1 MVRGRARVSLVS
13 SGIAPEEARALGFL
27 PFSSVEEA
35 LDEAL
40 QHYGS
45 EPKVTVLTHAP
56 DMLPVI

>member
-1 MVRGRARVSLVS
+1 VD
-13 SGIAPEEARALGFL
+13 LGFI
-27 PFSSVEEA
+27 PFGSVEEA

-45 EPKVTVLTHAP
+45 EPKVAVLTHAP

>member
-1 MVRGRARVSLVS
+1 M
-13 SGIAPEEARALGFL
+13 GFL